1 MKLSEEKIYK
11 RGIQVDDN
19 EYMSSSWVREDGYVY
34 RVVLGENKWISTEF
48 MSPEI
53 VDSREMMREEGRSVS
68 YWFPSDYKEKL
79 NL

>member
-1 MKLSEEKIYK
+1 
-11 RGIQVDDN
+11 
-19 EYMSSSWVREDGYVY
+19 MSSSWVREDGYVY

>member
-11 RGIQVDDN
+11 RGIQVDDD